1 MFRNALFLSYNFT
14 GTVFFDAFEQKTD
27 FGTKG
32 RVKLENV
39 SVSDRATLHRN
50 ETG

>member
-1 MFRNALFLSYNFT
+1 MFRNALFLSCNFT
-14 GTVFFDAFEQKTD
+14 GTVFLDTFEQKTD

-32 RVKLENV
+32 RVKLENGAV
-39 SVSDRATLHRN
+39 NDRVTLHRN